1 MVASTGAPL
10 IAVAE
15 PSNQSSLVERPATDA
30 SIAAYMAS
38 GEHVRGLMDLVW
50 KVCLGLVVVVALAWV
65 FGALPG
71 AVRLF

>member
-1 MVASTGAPL
+1 MVASTGAPS
-10 IAVAE
+10 IAVPP
-15 PSNQSSLVERPATDA
+15 PSNQSSLVDNSATDA

-50 KVCLGLVVVVALAWV
+50 KVCLALAIVVALAWV
-65 FGALPG
+65 FGVLPG